1 VSSQTIQ
8 KATSVRGEITCPG
21 DKSLSHRAVILASVA
36 EGTSKIS
43 GLSGASDVRDTVKCI
58 KQLGVSIRGRKN
70 LVIEGVGSD
79 GLKAPDKPLDAGNSG
94 TTMRLL
100 AGLLAAQPF
109 TATITGDESLQKRPM
124 RRIIDPL
131 EMMGAYIDSHEYR
144 APLTIRGGPLRAIDY
159 SSTIASAQVK
169 SCVLIAGLFARG
181 VTRFTEPYLSRDHT
195 ERMLFN
201 MGATIKSSQAM
212 VVLQGLSRLK
222 ALDIEVPGDMSAAAF
237 FLVAASILKDSELV
251 LKNVG
256 QNPTRNGILEALTA
270 MNAHYSINNEHE
282 IHGEPRADITVHP
295 AQLKSTTLAGA
306 MIPRIID
313 EIPILAVAATQ
324 AEGTTTIKDAGELRV
339 KESDR
344 LSALADNLERMGA
357 DLREKED
364 GLVIKG
370 PVTLKGAEID
380 SYGDHRIAM
389 AFAIA
394 GLIAEGETVIKNSD
408 CVDVSFPTFFDLL
421 EEVRVD

>member
-1 VSSQTIQ
+1 MSNQTIK
-8 KATSVRGEITCPG
+8 KASAVRGEITCPG
-21 DKSLSHRAVILASVA
+21 DKSISHRAVILSSITD
-36 EGTSKIS
+36 GTSKIT
-43 GLSGASDVRDTVKCI
+43 GLSNASDVRNTVKCM
-58 KQLGVSIRGRKN
+58 KQLGVNIRGRKN
-70 LVIEGVGSD
+70 LVVEGVGPD
-79 GLKAPDKPLDAGNSG
+79 GLKAPEKTLDAGNSG
-94 TTMRLL
+94 TTIRLL

-109 TATITGDESLQKRPM
+109 TATITGDESLRKRPM

-131 EMMGAYIDSHEYR
+131 EMMGAYLDSHEYR

-159 SSTIASAQVK
+159 SSTVASAQVK
-169 SCVLIAGLFARG
+169 SCVLIAGLYARG

-212 VVLQGLSRLK
+212 VVLHGLCKLK
-222 ALDIEVPGDMSAAAF
+222 AIDIKVPGDMSAAAF
-237 FLVAASILKDSELV
+237 FLIAASLLKDSELV
-251 LKNVG
+251 IKNVG

-270 MNAHYSINNEHE
+270 MNAHFSITNEHE
-282 IHGEPRADITVHP
+282 FHGEPRADITVHS
-295 AQLKSTTLAGA
+295 AQLKSTTLAGG

-324 AEGTTTIKDAGELRV
+324 AKGTTTIKDAGELRV

-344 LSALADNLERMGA
+344 LAVLADNLKRMGA
-357 DLREKED
+357 DLREKEN

-370 PVTLKGAEID
+370 PVQLKGAEID

-389 AFAIA
+389 AFAVAGMIA
-394 GLIAEGETVIKNSD
+394 DGETVIKNTG

>member
-1 VSSQTIQ
+1 MSSQTIQ